1 MRIISLR
8 LLQVSPMPNKCN
20 PSNVIKYIGRYLGR
34 PVIATSR
41 IDSYDGDFVTFHY
54 NRHEDEKLVI
64 ETIPVLDFMPRL
76 TQHIPEKHF
85 KMIRYYGIYA
95 RHRKSDQSLHR
106 AISRE
111 KHKIFLSFNRW
122 RESILLSFGYDPLKC
137 PSCGTTMLFL
147 LRIRTNF
154 SPSVVNYPYAT
165 CRFLLPDFHP
175 ASRPSSFDPSDY

>member
-1 MRIISLR
+1 MK
-8 LLQVSPMPNKCN
+8 QVKRCPRFTTIRMASDGNNEAMPNKCN
-20 PSNVIKYIGRYLGR
+20 PSHVIKYIGRYLGR

-41 IDSYDGDFVTFHY
+41 IDSYDG
-54 NRHEDEKLVI
+54 
-64 ETIPVLDFMPRL
+64 L

-122 RESILLSFGYDPLKC
+122 RDSILHTFGYDPLKC

-147 LRIRTNF
+147 ELYFNHKPVPLHELYERAMRKHRCRPPA
-154 SPSVVNYPYAT
+154 SPSSLSQSPVTWYNQ
-165 CRFLLPDFHP
+165 RI
-175 ASRPSSFDPSDY
+175 